1 MFDITKEEKEY
12 IERYINKKFDQND
25 FFIFNIKLCDNEVD
39 EDLECFSVS
48 SLEKLALLYKG
59 KLGILNLIDES
70 QYPRIFNC
78 KIKKFSN
85 KKTKIGNNYIEL
97 IAKAYIPIN
106 KETENIIYNIKNNL
120 LKEISVG
127 CLIKK
132 TICSICGK
140 ERFQNSC
147 KHKKGEKYN
156 NILCVDIL
164 EEPLEVYE
172 WAFVKNIDRRLEE

>member
-48 SLEKLALLYKG
+48 SLEKLALFYKG

-97 IAKAYIPIN
+97 IAKAYISIN

-132 TICSICGK
+132 TICPICRKEFNDFMFPNKNKIDSDGK
-140 ERFQNSC
+140 SDYIPKN
-147 KHKKGEKYN
+147 
-156 NILCVDIL
+156 
-164 EEPLEVYE
+164 EEALKDGKDNET
-172 WAFVKNIDRRLEE
+172 D